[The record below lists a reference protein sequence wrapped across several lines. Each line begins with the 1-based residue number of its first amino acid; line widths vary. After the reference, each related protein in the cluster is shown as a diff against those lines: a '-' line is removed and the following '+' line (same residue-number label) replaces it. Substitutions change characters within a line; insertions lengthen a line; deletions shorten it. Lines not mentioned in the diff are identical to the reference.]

1 MVHRT
6 LIIMKCEIC
15 NRDFEAVRADAQY
28 CGTNCR
34 SAAYRSRLR
43 TLARAGMS
51 ARSEEASGAKAQQA
65 QRDDDDEEHLPFE
78 AVAQGNPARQ
88 EQRASSSE
96 PKEAGAK
103 RASPQPSPARS
114 TAPPPDSGE
123 SAAVLA
129 IVEQLVEQRLK
140 PLQQAYDE
148 LRAKARSQVETHEA
162 ALKKER
168 KKRKK
173 LRKKFQSQ
181 WWAGG
186 GHIPGWL
193 VPLLAAGGGGLLLNL
208 LTATDG
214 KKIGTWLADILH
226 STPQAAKENGAAR
239 EPVRNLAQLLQE
251 KFTTPKKERP
261 PSRKRPA
268 PAKKEA
274 SSRGP
279 IDETAPPA
287 AQQSAQAT
295 DSVPPPQTPKE
306 PEQSAGSSQKESS
319 AASSQ
324 KESPAASSQ
333 NESSATSSQKE
344 SPAASSQKE
353 SPTANEVQFS
363 FPVPIVPW
371 TLPREAAC
379 DLLIELT
386 GAQRQPDGVFYSEQ
400 LDRSRPLF
408 VRLLASVE
416 PSLVWQRQQQRAN
429 VWYYPWILYRATTS
443 LQQLVDSIDSA
454 AKAELPFKDKTVTA
468 TTLDLVYAARELQAR
483 ICSHLLRIHDEGKAT
498 HKSPPELRNAADR
511 VERAVKLSRP
521 AADDLLA
528 CALHDAL
535 LDLHGMIIEA
545 HDDQVSQLSM
555 HSGVAPIENCAA
567 VRNRRDFEARN
578 AEIIALTPTEWAM
591 ERFWPKPPGKAESP
605 AQSSSAAVESSG

>member
-1 MVHRT
+1 
-6 LIIMKCEIC
+6 MKCENC
-15 NRDFEAVRADAQY
+15 DRDFEAVRADAQY

-51 ARSEEASGAKAQQA
+51 VRSDEASGAKAQKA
-65 QRDDDDEEHLPFE
+65 QRDDDTEEGLPVE
-78 AVAQGNPARQ
+78 SVTSGNPDRQ

-129 IVEQLVEQRLK
+129 MVEQLVEQRLK

-168 KKRKK
+168 QKRKK
-173 LRKKFQSQ
+173 LRKQFQSQ

-193 VPLLAAGGGGLLLNL
+193 VPLLAAGGGGLILNL

-214 KKIGTWLADILH
+214 KKIGTWLADILN
-226 STPQAAKENGAAR
+226 STPQTAKGNGAAR
-239 EPVRNLAQLLQE
+239 ESVRNLAQLLQE
-251 KFTTPKKERP
+251 KFTTPKKENP
-261 PSRKRPA
+261 PSPKRPA

-274 SSRGP
+274 PSRGP
-279 IDETAPPA
+279 IAETTPPA

-306 PEQSAGSSQKESS
+306 PEQSAGSSQKESPEAS
-319 AASSQ
+319 SQKESSEDSSQ

-333 NESSATSSQKE
+333 N
-344 SPAASSQKE
+344 E

-379 DLLIELT
+379 DLLTELT

-400 LDRSRPLF
+400 RDRSRPLF

-416 PSLVWQRQQQRAN
+416 PSLVWQRQQQRAS

-454 AKAELPFKDKTVTA
+454 AKAELPFKDKPVTA
-468 TTLDLVYAARELQAR
+468 TALDLVYAARELQAR
-483 ICSHLLRIHDEGKAT
+483 ICSHLLRIHDEGNAT

-511 VERAVKLSRP
+511 VERAVKSSRP

-535 LDLHGMIIEA
+535 LDLHGMIIET
-545 HDDQVSQLSM
+545 HDDEVYQLRTY
-555 HSGVAPIENCAA
+555 SGVAPIENCAA
-567 VRNRRDFEARN
+567 VRNRHDFEARN

>member
-1 MVHRT
+1 
-6 LIIMKCEIC
+6 MKCENC
-15 NRDFEAVRADAQY
+15 DRDFEAVRADAQY

-65 QRDDDDEEHLPFE
+65 QRDEDEDEDEHLPFE

-114 TAPPPDSGE
+114 TAPPPNGDE

-129 IVEQLVEQRLK
+129 MVEQLVEQRLK

-148 LRAKARSQVETHEA
+148 LRAKARSQVEAHEA

-173 LRKKFQSQ
+173 LRKQFQSQ

-193 VPLLAAGGGGLLLNL
+193 VPLLAAGGGGLILNL

-214 KKIGTWLADILH
+214 KKIGTWLADILN
-226 STPQAAKENGAAR
+226 STPQTAKGNGAAR
-239 EPVRNLAQLLQE
+239 ESVRNLAQLLQE
-251 KFTTPKKERP
+251 KFTTPKKEKP

-268 PAKKEA
+268 QAKKETP
-274 SSRGP
+274 SRGP
-279 IDETAPPA
+279 VDETTPPA

-306 PEQSAGSSQKESS
+306 PEQSAGSSQKES
-319 AASSQ
+319 
-324 KESPAASSQ
+324 PAASSQ
-333 NESSATSSQKE
+333 NESST
-344 SPAASSQKE
+344 ASSQNE

-379 DLLIELT
+379 DLLTELT

-400 LDRSRPLF
+400 RDRSRPLF

-416 PSLVWQRQQQRAN
+416 PSLVWQRQQQHAN

-454 AKAELPFKDKTVTA
+454 AKAELPFKDKPVTA
-468 TTLDLVYAARELQAR
+468 TALDLVYAARELQAR
-483 ICSHLLRIHDEGKAT
+483 ICSHLLRIHDEGNAT

-511 VERAVKLSRP
+511 VERAVKSSRP

-535 LDLHGMIIEA
+535 LDLHGMIIET
-545 HDDQVSQLSM
+545 HDDEVYQLRTY
-555 HSGVAPIENCAA
+555 SGVAPIENCAA
-567 VRNRRDFEARN
+567 VRNRHDFEVRN

-591 ERFWPKPPGKAESP
+591 ERFWPKPTSQADPSE
-605 AQSSSAAVESSG
+605 QSSSAATESSG